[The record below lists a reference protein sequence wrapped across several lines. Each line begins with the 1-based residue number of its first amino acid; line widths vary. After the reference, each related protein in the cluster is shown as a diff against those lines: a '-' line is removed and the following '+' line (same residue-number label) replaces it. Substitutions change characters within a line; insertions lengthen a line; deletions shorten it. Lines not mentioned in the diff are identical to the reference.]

1 MFPEH
6 VEATGGTQPE
16 PETLAMMAWLQSQPF
31 VVSAN
36 LHGGSLV
43 ANYPYDDSVT
53 GQDGIYTAVSSVS
66 TPKRNISRAQTTSCS
81 WSCLTGMPGPIA
93 PCGRRGGDVAC
104 LRTETPSSTGSPMGP
119 GGTIWRGACRT
130 GST

>member
-66 TPKRNISRAQTTSCS
+66 TPKREIFLEPRRQVVRGVVLQVC
-81 WSCLTGMPGPIA
+81 PGP
-93 PCGRRGGDVAC
+93 
-104 LRTETPSSTGSPMGP
+104 
-119 GGTIWRGACRT
+119 
-130 GST
+130 